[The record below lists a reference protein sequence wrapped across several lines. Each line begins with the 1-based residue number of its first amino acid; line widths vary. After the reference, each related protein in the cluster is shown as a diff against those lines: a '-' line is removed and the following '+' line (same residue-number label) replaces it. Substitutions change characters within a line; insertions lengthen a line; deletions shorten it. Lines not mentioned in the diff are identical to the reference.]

1 MVNDGGIKSKK
12 LKTQKTKSKKK
23 RSFLWKLLCA
33 VLIITPI
40 IFFAVLFY
48 LRDPVLVVND
58 AYFSALYG
66 PKRLL
71 FSRLEASLRLLR
83 PVKAVTIAE
92 NAGADIVVLA
102 LEDASPRP
110 FCVIA
115 PSRYAGSLRR
125 YSEKYPEIDAGIL
138 GDDPRQPSGRAQ
150 VPASANSSLLWF
162 SADRNA
168 DYYRAGLAAG
178 LLAQGEGRILV
189 FYNTLPL
196 SGQQEAFRLALR
208 EQGYQREP
216 EMISSR
222 EEYSSFD
229 DVSCVI
235 LAGHAPEFLNRNLN
249 IPVILFSWID
259 PDKTSRNTCVI
270 FDDSH
275 WTLIV
280 PMVLGIKNS
289 GPLAELRGRSIPS
302 KMKFLPKRIENK
314 GFKKLLKSFTE
325 RSWQTG

>member
-1 MVNDGGIKSKK
+1 MKI
-12 LKTQKTKSKKK
+12 QKTESKKK

-33 VLIITPI
+33 VLILTPL

-58 AYFSALYG
+58 VYFSALYG
-66 PKRLL
+66 PQRLL
-71 FSRLEASLRLLR
+71 FSRLEASLRLFR

-125 YSEKYPEIDAGIL
+125 YTEKYPEIDAAIL
-138 GDDPRQPSGRAQ
+138 GDDPGQPPGSA
-150 VPASANSSLLWF
+150 PASVNSSVLWF

-178 LLAQGEGRILV
+178 LLARGEGRILV
-189 FYNTLPL
+189 FYNTFPL
-196 SGQQEAFRLALR
+196 SAQQEAFRLALR

-216 EMISSR
+216 EMINSR

-249 IPVILFSWID
+249 IPVVLFSWID

-302 KMKFLPKRIENK
+302 KMKFLPNRIENRN
-314 GFKKLLKSFTE
+314 FKRILKSFTK
-325 RSWQTG
+325 RAWQTG

>member
-1 MVNDGGIKSKK
+1 M
-12 LKTQKTKSKKK
+12 KTQKTESKKK
-23 RSFLWKLLCA
+23 RSFVWKLLCA
-33 VLIITPI
+33 VLVITPI

-48 LRDPVLVVND
+48 SRDPVLVVND

-71 FSRLEASLRLLR
+71 FSRLEASLRLFR

-115 PSRYAGSLRR
+115 PGRYAGSLRR
-125 YSEKYPEIDAGIL
+125 YAEKYPEIDTGIL
-138 GDDPRQPSGRAQ
+138 GDEPGQPPGRAQ
-150 VPASANSSLLWF
+150 ASINSSLLWF

-178 LLAQGEGRILV
+178 LLARGEGRILV

-208 EQGYQREP
+208 ERGYQREP

-302 KMKFLPKRIENK
+302 KMKFLPQRIENK
-314 GFKKLLKSFTE
+314 GFKKLLKSFAE
-325 RSWQTG
+325 RAWQTG

>member
-1 MVNDGGIKSKK
+1 
-12 LKTQKTKSKKK
+12 
-23 RSFLWKLLCA
+23 
-33 VLIITPI
+33 
-40 IFFAVLFY
+40 
-48 LRDPVLVVND
+48 
-58 AYFSALYG
+58 
-66 PKRLL
+66 
-71 FSRLEASLRLLR
+71 
-83 PVKAVTIAE
+83 
-92 NAGADIVVLA
+92 
-102 LEDASPRP
+102 PRP

-125 YSEKYPEIDAGIL
+125 YAEKYPEIDTGIL
-138 GDDPRQPSGRAQ
+138 GDEPRQPPGRAQ
-150 VPASANSSLLWF
+150 APASVNSSLLWF

-189 FYNTLPL
+189 FYNTPPL

-208 EQGYQREP
+208 EQGYQKEP
-216 EMISSR
+216 EMINSR

-249 IPVILFSWID
+249 MPVILFSWID
-259 PDKTSRNTCVI
+259 PAKTSRNTCVI

-314 GFKKLLKSFTE
+314 GFKKLLKSFAE
-325 RSWQTG
+325 RARQTG

>member
-1 MVNDGGIKSKK
+1 MVNDDARKRLTT
-12 LKTQKTKSKKK
+12 LKTESKKK
-23 RSFLWKLLCA
+23 RSFLRKLLCA
-33 VLIITPI
+33 ALIITPV
-40 IFFAVLFY
+40 IFFAGLFY

-58 AYFSALYG
+58 AFFSALYG

-71 FSRLEASLRLLR
+71 FSRIDASLRLFR

-115 PSRYAGSLRR
+115 PNRYAGSLRR
-125 YSEKYPEIDAGIL
+125 YAEKHPEIDAGIL
-138 GDDPRQPSGRAQ
+138 GDEDRQLPGRAP
-150 VPASANSSLLWF
+150 VPPSDSSLLWF
-162 SADRNA
+162 SVDRNA

-178 LLAQGEGRILV
+178 LFAQGEGRILV
-189 FYNTLPL
+189 FYNTFPL
-196 SGQQEAFRLALR
+196 SGQQEALRLALR
-208 EQGYQREP
+208 EQGYQGEP

-222 EEYSSFD
+222 IEYSSFD

-235 LAGHAPEFLNRNLN
+235 LAGHAPEFFNRNLN

-259 PDKTSRNTCVI
+259 PAKTSRNTRVI

-275 WTLIV
+275 WTLTV
-280 PMVLGIKNS
+280 PMVLGIKKS

-302 KMKFLPKRIENK
+302 KMKFMPERIENK
-314 GFKKLLKSFTE
+314 GFKKLLKSFAKRT
-325 RSWQTG
+325 WQTG